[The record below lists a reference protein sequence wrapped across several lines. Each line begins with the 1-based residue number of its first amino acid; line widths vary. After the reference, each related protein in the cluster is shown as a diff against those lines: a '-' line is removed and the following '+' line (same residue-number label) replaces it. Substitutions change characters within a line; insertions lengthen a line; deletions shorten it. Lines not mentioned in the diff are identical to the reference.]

1 VAAAVSKSGKIFME
15 GFHYYYHPV
24 FQRALAVLKSG
35 EIGEVIKVESA
46 LLIPMP
52 KPGDL
57 RLQFELAGGSM
68 MDVGCYAIHSQRM
81 ISQQVAAGE
90 PSVIKA
96 DVNSADGKVDTKL
109 YVQLKY
115 PNGVS
120 ALAKGDFESDA
131 MQASLSITGSKGS
144 IYLPNFVVS
153 GMDPRV
159 IIESAGQKRVEHLP
173 SISTYTYQLLAFAD
187 AVDLGKPVKTDAND
201 AIAQSTLL
209 DAAYISAAL
218 PLRPIFTG

>member
-1 VAAAVSKSGKIFME
+1 
-15 GFHYYYHPV
+15 
-24 FQRALAVLKSG
+24 
-35 EIGEVIKVESA
+35 
-46 LLIPMP
+46 MP

-90 PSVIKA
+90 PSVVKA